1 MKIKIA
7 SVIVLYHPA
16 DQVIETIRA
25 LALDCSDVVVAVN
38 SASDAFLSKVSEIN
52 GVALLKNSTNVGMAT
67 ALNIGIQYA
76 LESCGVDFVALFDQ
90 DSLPPPRLVSSL
102 VAEGL
107 VLNEVKLACI
117 GPKLVDQKAG
127 RASYRITNT
136 QNDIN
141 KPRSI
146 PTSGSVIS
154 KEAFKVIGPML
165 EGLFID
171 GIDHEWCL
179 RAYSKGYVVK
189 VSDRLKMVHNMGD
202 IGINFFGQFK
212 PIHMSPVRHYYIIR
226 NALYLSKLSYL
237 PLRWRAFELIK
248 TVRRALVYLA
258 ISKDK
263 LKTISSIYLGV
274 IDGLNGQLGPM
285 NHLHPNLAFK

>member
-7 SVIVLYHPA
+7 SVIVLYQPA
-16 DQVIETIRA
+16 DQVMETIRA
-25 LALDCSDVVVAVN
+25 VALDCSNVVVVVN
-38 SASDAFLSKVSEIN
+38 SASNGFLSKVSEIK
-52 GVALLKNSTNVGMAT
+52 GVVLLNNRTNLGLAT

-76 LESCGVDFVALFDQ
+76 FEDCGADFVALLDQ
-90 DSLPPPRLVSSL
+90 DSLPPPELISSL
-102 VAEGL
+102 VAEAL
-107 VLNEVKLACI
+107 EINNVKLACI
-117 GPKLVDQKAG
+117 GPKLVDQKALT
-127 RASYRITNT
+127 AVYLINNT
-136 QNDIN
+136 QNDVS

-189 VSDRLKMVHNMGD
+189 VSDRLEMVHNMGD
-202 IGINFFGQFK
+202 VGINFFGQFK
-212 PIHMSPVRHYYIIR
+212 PIHLSPIRHYYIIR

-237 PLRWRAFELIK
+237 PLRWRVSELIK
-248 TVRRALVYLA
+248 TLRRALVYLA
-258 ISKDK
+258 ISKDR
-263 LKTISSIYLGV
+263 LITMRSIYHAV
-274 IDGLNGQLGPM
+274 IDGLRGQLGPLD
-285 NHLHPNLAFK
+285 HLHPNLGFR

>member
-16 DQVIETIRA
+16 DQVIETIRV
-25 LALDCSDVVVAVN
+25 LALDCSNVVVVSN
-38 SASDAFLSKVSEIN
+38 SASDGFLSKVSEIN
-52 GVALLKNSTNVGMAT
+52 SVALLNNRNNVGLAT
-67 ALNIGIQYA
+67 ALNLGIQYA
-76 LESCGVDFVALFDQ
+76 FEDCGADFVALLDQ
-90 DSLPPPRLVSSL
+90 DSLPPPGLISSL
-102 VAEGL
+102 VAEAL
-107 VLNEVKLACI
+107 EINNLKLACI
-117 GPKLVDQKAG
+117 GPKLVDKKAEG
-127 RASYRITNT
+127 AAYVINNT
-136 QNDIN
+136 QNN
-141 KPRSI
+141 VSKPRSI

-154 KEAFKVIGPML
+154 KEAFRIIGPML

-212 PIHMSPVRHYYIIR
+212 PIHLSPVRHYYIIR

-237 PLRWRAFELIK
+237 PLRWRASELIK

-263 LKTISSIYLGV
+263 PKTMRSIYLAV
-274 IDGLNGQLGPM
+274 IDGLKGQLGPLD
-285 NHLHPNLAFK
+285 HLHPNLGFR